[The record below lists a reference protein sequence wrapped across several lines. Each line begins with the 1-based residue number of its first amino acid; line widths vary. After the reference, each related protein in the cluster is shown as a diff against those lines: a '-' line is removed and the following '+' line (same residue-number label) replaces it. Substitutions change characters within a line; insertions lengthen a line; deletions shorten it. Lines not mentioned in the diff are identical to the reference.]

1 MKFELDKSLRGAP
14 DEDVLVD
21 LRRCAEKLGRNTLTI
36 SEYEEHGHAHPSMV
50 QRRFGSWTRALELA
64 DLDQSRSKI
73 GISDVELFENL
84 RCVWLRLGRQPRYA
98 EVKKPLSDYSSGTY
112 EKRFGGWR
120 KSLEAFV
127 TWVNSEDLL
136 SDRGEPASL
145 RQTTVKSA
153 KRRTRREVS
162 ERQRFRIL
170 LRDGFRCLSCGA
182 SPLNQ
187 PGVELHVDHIRP
199 WSKGGET
206 VDANLESKCSRC
218 NLGKGNAY
226 DA

>member
-1 MKFELDKSLRGAP
+1 MKFEIEKSLRGAP
-14 DEDVLVD
+14 DEDVLAD
-21 LRRCAEKLGRNTLTI
+21 LQRCAEKLGRNTLTML
-36 SEYEEHGHAHPSMV
+36 EYEEHGHAHPSMV
-50 QRRFGSWTRALELA
+50 QRRFRSWTRALELA
-64 DLDQSRSKI
+64 GLEQSRSKI
-73 GISDVELFENL
+73 GISDVELFENI
-84 RCVWLRLGRQPRYA
+84 RCVWLKLGRQPRYT

-136 SDRGEPASL
+136 SDYREPASL
-145 RQTTVKSA
+145 RQTTIETA

-187 PGVELHVDHIRP
+187 PGVELHVDHIKP